1 MPNLFYN
8 KFELFKMKNL
18 LFLIHIVFGQI
29 CFGQND
35 SLKEVKVELTIVI
48 SVQETGEPING
59 LKIKLMRSDS
69 VEINYTTDITGK
81 YSLPNEK
88 HLDFIKPEYTYTISG
103 EGYYRY
109 SFGEFSTIGIST
121 NTRLMRE
128 YKILKSCSIGHTKN
142 LPSLRIKGLL
152 TEIDSSSRDRLTY
165 LYMLMIE
172 NPAMIISITSLF
184 EHEKD
189 ITPFWRRSKT
199 VQAYLIDMGIPK
211 ERLIIK
217 IETYSEQTDSI
228 IRERKGGNVIFTIE
242 SFDYILTPP

>member
-1 MPNLFYN
+1 
-8 KFELFKMKNL
+8 MKNL
-18 LFLIHIVFGQI
+18 LFLIHFVFGQI
-29 CFGQND
+29 CFGQSD

-81 YSLPNEK
+81 YSLPNDE
-88 HLDFIKPEYTYTISG
+88 HLDFIKSGYIYTISNS
-103 EGYYRY
+103 EGNSQFTHRV
-109 SFGEFSTIGIST
+109 SDEFSTIGLLT
-121 NTRLMRE
+121 NTRIIRDL
-128 YKILKSCSIGHTKN
+128 KIIKSCSIGHSKN
-142 LPSLRIKGLL
+142 IPSLQIRGLL
-152 TEIDSSSRDRLTY
+152 TEIDSSSKDILDFFYT
-165 LYMLMIE
+165 LMIE
-172 NPAMIISITSLF
+172 NPTMIISITSLF

-217 IETYSEQTDSI
+217 IETYSEQTDPI
-228 IRERKGGNVIFTIE
+228 IRERKGGNVIFKIE
-242 SFDYILTPP
+242 SFDYVPTPP